1 MGQQY
6 TRPTGF
12 TLKPLAPRQ
21 RLTVDDTAGGVSLTV
36 PAGALAGS
44 ARLETAAIRFTL
56 EGTAPTATDG
66 RVLAVD
72 GTISFD
78 NRSELTGFKAIRST
92 VTNGVLDVE
101 YYGADY

>member
-44 ARLETAAIRFTL
+44 ATLAPSEARLLTTFPAPPGILDSPVTRTIGTGASGEMRETF
-56 EGTAPTATDG
+56 PQM
-66 RVLAVD
+66 
-72 GTISFD
+72 
-78 NRSELTGFKAIRST
+78 
-92 VTNGVLDVE
+92 
-101 YYGADY
+101 